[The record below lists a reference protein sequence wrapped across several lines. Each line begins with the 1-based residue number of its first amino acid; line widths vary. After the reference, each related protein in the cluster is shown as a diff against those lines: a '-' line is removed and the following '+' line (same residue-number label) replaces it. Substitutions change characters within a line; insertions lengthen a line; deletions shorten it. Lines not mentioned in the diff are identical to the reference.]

1 MEQTIKTAERLAT
14 IEQDLKSMHRRMDN
28 VEKLT
33 ECIHDMVTE
42 IKAMRVDVNDV
53 TDRVEEIEKKPV
65 KRWESF
71 ITAIIT
77 GIAGLV
83 IGYLANIF

>member
-65 KRWESF
+65 KRYETVV
-71 ITAIIT
+71 TAIIT
-77 GIAGLV
+77 SIVGIIV
-83 IGYLANIF
+83 GYLLNL